1 MVTRGAGQRHLCNR
15 ISQPAGFY
23 RSIARFVAVKLGF
36 MQVIV
41 PKPAI
46 LDDVHYLLAART
58 SFGFAATRSWRP

>member
-23 RSIARFVAVKLGF
+23 RSIAWLVAVKLGF
-36 MQVIV
+36 MQIIV

-46 LDDVHYLLAART
+46 LDDVHYLL
-58 SFGFAATRSWRP
+58 